1 MKKIISITL
10 FLLLLTGCGSKQ
22 EDFYLNYNNK
32 KLLLNHSFSE
42 SEYGQYNDSF
52 ESENC
57 AFGDKDITYIYDD
70 LEVEAYGNSKGE
82 MIVYSIVLTSEN
94 VKTNEG
100 IGLYDSLDDVISK
113 YGDDYQKEGNTYRY
127 IHNNTEI
134 VFITQNDIIET
145 IEYRLVNVD

>member
-1 MKKIISITL
+1 MKKIISIML
-10 FLLLLTGCGSKQ
+10 FQLFLTGCGSKQ

-32 KLLLNHSFSE
+32 KLLLNHPFSE
-42 SEYGQYNDSF
+42 NEYGKYNDSF

-70 LEVEAYGNSKGE
+70 LEIEAYGNSKGE

-100 IGLYDSLDDVISK
+100 IGLYDSLDDIISK
-113 YGDDYQKEGNTYRY
+113 YGDGYQKDGNTYRY
-127 IHNNTEI
+127 VHNNTEL
-134 VFITQNDIIET
+134 VFVTQNNIIET
-145 IEYRLVNVD
+145 IEYRLVNID